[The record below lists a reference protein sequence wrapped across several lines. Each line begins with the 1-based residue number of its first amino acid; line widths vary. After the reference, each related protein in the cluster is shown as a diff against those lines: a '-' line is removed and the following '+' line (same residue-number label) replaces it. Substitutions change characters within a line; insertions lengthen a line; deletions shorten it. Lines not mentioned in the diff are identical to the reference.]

1 MRQVPAAVRRLVLLP
16 FSKGTSPSSHT
27 HACDTTPLRKTAK
40 APATMKTDPDRSGTL
55 HLTVQSTGR
64 PDRPACI
71 HAAPP
76 YLPDAVWPLP
86 GESMEHLAHRA
97 MQMAVGSGAVLVSV
111 LYPVEARQ

>member
-1 MRQVPAAVRRLVLLP
+1 MGAGQHADPSDTSQPRRPAIE
-16 FSKGTSPSSHT
+16 
-27 HACDTTPLRKTAK
+27 PL
-40 APATMKTDPDRSGTL
+40 TMKTHPDRSGTL